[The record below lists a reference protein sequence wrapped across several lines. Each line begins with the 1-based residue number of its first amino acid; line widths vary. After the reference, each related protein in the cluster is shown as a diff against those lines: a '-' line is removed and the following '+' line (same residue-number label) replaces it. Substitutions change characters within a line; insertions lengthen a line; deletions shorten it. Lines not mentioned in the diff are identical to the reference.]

1 MKYRPAGLRRNRL
14 RQIAVKIVGG
24 FLACPEP
31 ATVTCLS
38 SRNAPV
44 AIPTADIDSNIKL
57 YCLPV
62 CEFIYISCHAV
73 HPLKGNNESDT
84 ILNLDGTQIFF
95 PTKVSL

>member
-1 MKYRPAGLRRNRL
+1 MASLR
-14 RQIAVKIVGG
+14 AV
-24 FLACPEP
+24 LLQEP
-31 ATVTCLS
+31 ATFTCLT

-44 AIPTADIDSNIKL
+44 TIPTADIDSNVKL
-57 YCLPV
+57 YYLPV
-62 CEFIYISCHAV
+62 CEFIHIFCDAV